1 MVTNLSLASV
11 LLESLHLLWIRS
23 AVAESPIDG
32 DQLGMRNRYDGTLT
46 PTPQLQSLV
55 THLEKGLLVR
65 RSSPCRL
72 RQGCPQPAVALSCSS
87 AFSLAGALI
96 VAWTNRPPGCQMMTI
111 GKRSLRTHVHSC
123 LGQAAGRCSRLDS
136 WYRARQFHLLLIG
149 FQPHRD
155 FFIQFLDHLFDIAH
169 VPERLT
175 DHEAVIIAHPM
186 TFQRFYDLRNL
197 WRQAPVSQFGDF
209 CSAPLVFQQRF
220 LHRLTRS
227 PKHIRQ

>member
-11 LLESLHLLWIRS
+11 LLESLHLAWIRS

-96 VAWTNRPPGCQMMTI
+96 VARIGDSSAVCDVKRASVGASASHKPIMSTRRPR
-111 GKRSLRTHVHSC
+111 GKKEPS
-123 LGQAAGRCSRLDS
+123 G
-136 WYRARQFHLLLIG
+136 I
-149 FQPHRD
+149 
-155 FFIQFLDHLFDIAH
+155 
-169 VPERLT
+169 
-175 DHEAVIIAHPM
+175 
-186 TFQRFYDLRNL
+186 TFPD
-197 WRQAPVSQFGDF
+197 G
-209 CSAPLVFQQRF
+209 
-220 LHRLTRS
+220 
-227 PKHIRQ
+227 PKI